1 MNLEWFS
8 APGASNSSLSTT
20 NTNDAST
27 SAGTGESSSATATGA
42 TSQNQPLQNDPSGIP
57 QSQPM
62 WANRGDGGNK
72 KVVYTLNFDADE
84 LFGQFCAA
92 ATLVRL
98 GPRRGV
104 FLSSVPIVEDKQ
116 SVIRVWREWLLDRA
130 KALIELEMSGID
142 IDATLERT
150 STDRRSE
157 DMMQDKNVL
166 WTDYRRNVGIKLA
179 IRERP
184 IAGVPTRG
192 IDEDKDDIPLSF
204 DIEIRGMSKH
214 ESSSSAD
221 MFHRAYRSYYSSHAC
236 SGGITGTTET
246 AR

>member
-1 MNLEWFS
+1 M
-8 APGASNSSLSTT
+8 TT
-20 NTNDAST
+20 NDVSTNT
-27 SAGTGESSSATATGA
+27 GTDGGSSIAGA
-42 TSQNQPLQNDPSGIP
+42 TSQTQILQNDPSGLP

-142 IDATLERT
+142 IDSTLERT
-150 STDRRSE
+150 STNRRSE
-157 DMMQDKNVL
+157 DIMKDNNVL

-192 IDEDKDDIPLSF
+192 VDEDKDDIPLSF
-204 DIEIRGMSKH
+204 DLEIRGL
-214 ESSSSAD
+214 
-221 MFHRAYRSYYSSHAC
+221 FIFQICFTY
-236 SGGITGTTET
+236 
-246 AR
+246 